1 MAHHRSAIKRHI
13 QSLKRRDLN
22 RFFMS
27 TMRTKIKRLK
37 VLLTEGTKEQAWEAL
52 KDTTGYIQKV
62 ASKGIIHRNKSSRL
76 VSRLSKH
83 FHQKFEK

>member
-13 QSLKRRDLN
+13 QSLKRRDRN

-27 TMRTKIKRLK
+27 TMRTKIKRLRA
-37 VLLTEGTKEQAWEAL
+37 LLSEDNKEKAWEAL
-52 KDTTGYIQKV
+52 KDTTGYIQRV
-62 ASKGIIHRNKSSRL
+62 ASKGIIHKNKSARM
-76 VSRLSKH
+76 VSRLSKK